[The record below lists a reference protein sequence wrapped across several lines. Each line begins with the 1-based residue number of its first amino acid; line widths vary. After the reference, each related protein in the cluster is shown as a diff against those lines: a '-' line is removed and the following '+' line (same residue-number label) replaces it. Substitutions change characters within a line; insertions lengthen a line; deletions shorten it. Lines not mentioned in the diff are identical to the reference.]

1 MFSKTL
7 VFCKCFFD
15 YFCAMKKMAR
25 KSDCPIHFAA
35 EIFGDRWTL
44 LILRDLMF
52 KGKKNYGEFLN
63 SEEKIATNILA
74 DRLASLEQTGI
85 VSKKTDEN
93 HKSKWIYSL
102 TEKGRDLLPV
112 LTEIIVWSAKYDA
125 DTAADAGFV
134 EMARTNRAALHAVV
148 LENLPG
154 FLTG

>member
-1 MFSKTL
+1 MQ
-7 VFCKCFFD
+7 VDFCIICS
-15 YFCAMKKMAR
+15 MKKIAR

-52 KGKKNYGEFLN
+52 KGKKYYGEFLN

-74 DRLASLEQTGI
+74 DRLALLERTGI
-85 VSKKTDEN
+85 LSRKVDEK
-93 HKSKWIYSL
+93 HKSKWVYSL

-134 EMARTNRAALHAVV
+134 EMARTNREVLHAEV
-148 LENLPG
+148 LEKLAN
-154 FLTG
+154 